1 VRKPALLAGALA
13 LVAGL
18 CWAQAAARPVNRKC
32 PFKPA
37 IRIDPAIT
45 VVYKGKLI
53 GLCCSD

>member
-1 VRKPALLAGALA
+1 MLAGALL

-45 VVYKGKLI
+45 VTYKGKLI
-53 GLCCSD
+53 GLC